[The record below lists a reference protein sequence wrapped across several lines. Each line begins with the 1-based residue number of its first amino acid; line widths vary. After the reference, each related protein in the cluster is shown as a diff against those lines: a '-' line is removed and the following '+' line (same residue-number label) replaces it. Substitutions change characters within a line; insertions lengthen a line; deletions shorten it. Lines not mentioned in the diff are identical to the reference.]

1 MSEKCMLYDEVNVV
15 YKASH
20 NCPMG
25 NLTAD
30 CFNVSD
36 VKLDLA
42 PLPPQIDSLCIV
54 ARRGLVLPPKAFV
67 QFSSLERLYIEK
79 CLAVIHPG
87 AFAGLSNLRIL
98 SFQEDMFVHPV
109 QKCCS
114 ASVRP
119 NAFGQ
124 LPSLVN
130 LTFYNYNM
138 STMSAGVFSG
148 LKDLKDLSFHSCG
161 TELMDIACR
170 IADLSQSLTSLYFGT
185 NNAVTLRRQSCP
197 CLDNALMS
205 EHFKALKS
213 IRFFFPN
220 LQFLGESVFMYFRNI
235 SYLYMPVNAVLKR
248 QLSQSGVRK
257 IADFKANLQQG
268 GFRAVCEITFIF
280 SVENLQLELENNFAL
295 EDDVDL
301 EGCIGLRQLT
311 MESFNFLQGQMRFLP
326 FLKNLQV
333 LNLQGSFLQQSL
345 DHLCEQSG
353 SSTLLH
359 MLFIYSGLK
368 KLTSRQF
375 SCLSNLRTLDLSEN
389 KISIIEDFVFEG
401 LDKLQVLHPWE
412 DNLFLNDNKT
422 LNGLY
427 NLEYLD
433 LSGNDIT
440 SINFT
445 AFEGL
450 KNLKVLKLRGN
461 MIAQITVNHLNA
473 GRGLANLKLLDLNS
487 NCIAYIDDFAFKQMT
502 SLKTLILDKNKISEI
517 SNLTFFGLN
526 RLETLMIEYN
536 ALNYLAPSSLS
547 NLTSLSKFSVG
558 CLKHPSSP
566 TAEAEINLGL
576 LFGRFPV
583 NLTELFI
590 SSCSRPMRIVIGSK
604 SSPKP
609 GLSLYIYGQNVQFV
623 DCEKPFF
630 QSVVSLVAIV
640 RQLLC
645 GSDFAGKYFKSLEN
659 FSLNSQVMTSFV
671 DLVGLNTL
679 VHLQKL
685 KFTNIDLSDQP
696 NLGIMLRNLT
706 TLKLL
711 DLEKCRVP
719 SLMED
724 LTKDL
729 RSLKYLSIYLNND
742 LNVIENFARPLV
754 NLRYVYLY
762 NMVLRCSCDNAWFDD
777 WVKYQRQVFIVTR
790 PYGKD
795 IAIAC
800 RSVGGIQNFA
810 KYTES
815 SCSTNIEFLLF
826 FSTSLWILFFM
837 FVVLVHNL
845 AGEYLL
851 SFIYIAR
858 GWMEESLR
866 GSASRRYQYDVFVSY
881 SGMDERWV
889 TDELLPNLERRG
901 PPFLRVCLHS
911 RDFSLGVDIVENIT
925 ESLYK
930 SRHTLCLLSRH
941 YLRSKWCSLEMKLAT
956 HRLLVEQRDVLI
968 VVFLEKISPKQISA
982 HHRLARI
989 VKWKTYI
996 DWPEEPQ
1003 QQMVFWD
1010 RLWAKLAPKP
1020 VQNN

>member
-1 MSEKCMLYDEVNVV
+1 MEYNGLTTFWFLLVVLLPLGISWMSEKCTVYDEVNVV
-15 YKASH
+15 YIASH

-54 ARRGLVLPPKAFV
+54 ARRGLVLPPKAFA
-67 QFSSLERLYIEK
+67 QFSSLERLYIKE

-87 AFAGLSNLRIL
+87 AFTGLLNLRIL
-98 SFQEDMFVHPV
+98 SFQEDKFVHPV

-124 LPSLVN
+124 LPRLVN
-130 LTFYNYNM
+130 LFFYNYNM
-138 STMSAGVFSG
+138 STMSAGAFSG

-170 IADLSQSLTSLYFGT
+170 IADLSQSLTSLYVGT
-185 NNAVTLRRQSCP
+185 NNTVILRRKSCP
-197 CLDNALMS
+197 CLDEALM
-205 EHFKALKS
+205 K
-213 IRFFFPN
+213 
-220 LQFLGESVFMYFRNI
+220 
-235 SYLYMPVNAVLKR
+235 
-248 QLSQSGVRK
+248 
-257 IADFKANLQQG
+257 
-268 GFRAVCEITFIF
+268 
-280 SVENLQLELENNFAL
+280 
-295 EDDVDL
+295 
-301 EGCIGLRQLT
+301 
-311 MESFNFLQGQMRFLP
+311 
-326 FLKNLQV
+326 
-333 LNLQGSFLQQSL
+333 
-345 DHLCEQSG
+345 
-353 SSTLLH
+353 
-359 MLFIYSGLK
+359 
-368 KLTSRQF
+368 
-375 SCLSNLRTLDLSEN
+375 
-389 KISIIEDFVFEG
+389 
-401 LDKLQVLHPWE
+401 
-412 DNLFLNDNKT
+412 
-422 LNGLY
+422 
-427 NLEYLD
+427 
-433 LSGNDIT
+433 
-440 SINFT
+440 
-445 AFEGL
+445 
-450 KNLKVLKLRGN
+450 
-461 MIAQITVNHLNA
+461 
-473 GRGLANLKLLDLNS
+473 
-487 NCIAYIDDFAFKQMT
+487 
-502 SLKTLILDKNKISEI
+502 
-517 SNLTFFGLN
+517 
-526 RLETLMIEYN
+526 
-536 ALNYLAPSSLS
+536 
-547 NLTSLSKFSVG
+547 
-558 CLKHPSSP
+558 
-566 TAEAEINLGL
+566 AEINLGL

-583 NLTELFI
+583 NITELFI
-590 SSCSRPMRIVIGSK
+590 SSCSRPMRIVIGSE

-609 GLSLYIYGQNVQFV
+609 GLSLHIYGQNVQFV

-640 RQLLC
+640 KQLLC
-645 GSDFAGKYFKSLEN
+645 GSDFAGKYFKFLEN

-729 RSLKYLSIYLNND
+729 RSLKYLSISLNND

-777 WVKYQRQVFIVTR
+777 WVKYQRQVYILTR

-800 RSVGGIQNFA
+800 RSVNGIQNFA

-826 FSTSLWILFFM
+826 ASTSLWILFFM

-858 GWMEESLR
+858 GWMEEALR
-866 GSASRRYQYDVFVSY
+866 GSANRRYKYDVFVSY

-925 ESLYK
+925 ESLYR